1 MFLISDDILDSDLL
15 SKKEKEKK
23 IRILFLS
30 VTWSKKTVFYCILR
44 LLQDIRKWDSFLENY
59 FWKIIHFQ
67 KNINGEI
74 NGAKKKKKKG
84 RPQLKYECGWK
95 KKD

>member
-23 IRILFLS
+23 IQILFLS

-59 FWKIIHFQ
+59 FWKIIHFS
-67 KNINGEI
+67 KNVNGETTEPK
-74 NGAKKKKKKG
+74 NKKKS
-84 RPQLKYECGWK
+84 PQLKYECGWK
-95 KKD
+95 KKGLK